1 MIQRL
6 LCALGFHDWRVDPRD
21 IHSDELT
28 IRSIARCRCG
38 STVTRTDNADGY

>member
-1 MIQRL
+1 MLRRV
-6 LCALGFHDWRVDPRD
+6 LCTLGFHDWRVDPRD

-38 STVTRTDNADGY
+38 VSLERKEPVA